1 MNEYMAPI
9 VKILDFSVLSLI
21 PYNDENGEGS
31 GGTGFSGTGEGHGQ
45 RPR

>member
-1 MNEYMAPI
+1 MSEYTEPT
-9 VKILDFSVLSLI
+9 VKILDFSILSAI
-21 PYNDENGEGS
+21 PFNDENGEGS